1 MALTR
6 SLMTYQDV
14 IDHLVFYI
22 KANPT
27 PEAQRDARRA
37 IQSALDEL
45 ANVHTWTYYV
55 KTSRIAF
62 NAPKTDGTVRYEHT
76 GDTAGERVLYL
87 SDGEAWPDWSP
98 YGSIIIGQVQYEVA
112 AKISE
117 SAIQLSI
124 NTNPGADLD
133 AGTDYTLMR
142 DTYPLPPDCI
152 SIDQLYTVESWRR
165 LKYIHWRE
173 WLVAHRYNVT
183 SSNTPYF
190 YTIMGDPNF
199 LGIMSARF
207 YPFPDSAIT
216 ADFTYR
222 GRSRPLNVESET
234 AGLVVTSAG
243 STTLEGA
250 DTEFT
255 SDHVGTVVRVSS
267 DASSLPTGLDGA
279 SPFKEERMVMSVTS
293 NTRLIVDRV
302 FNNSQSNVKYRMS
315 DPLDLEYGAMANA
328 FLRIAE
334 WQIGIIRGFGTES
347 LSVLRTTK
355 DDALDLACEADSRT
369 SGPRSVDQ
377 EGWWS
382 RRLAYMPAGADE
394 E

>member
-6 SLMTYQDV
+6 SLMTYQDI

-22 KANPT
+22 KANPS

-45 ANVHTWTYYV
+45 ANVHTWMYYV
-55 KTSRIAF
+55 KTSRITF
-62 NAPKTDGTVRYEHT
+62 DAPQTTGTVRYVHT

-87 SDGEAWPDWSP
+87 TGASWPAWSP
-98 YGSIIIGQVQYEVA
+98 YGSIIIGQVQYEVS

-124 NTNPGADLD
+124 NTNPGADLA

-152 SIDQLYTVESWRR
+152 SIDQIYTVESWRR
-165 LKYIHWRE
+165 LQFIHWRE

-190 YTIMGDPNF
+190 YTLMGDPNF
-199 LGIMSARF
+199 LGIMSVRF

-222 GRSRPLNVESET
+222 GRSRPLNIENET
-234 AGLVVTSAG
+234 AGKVTISAA
-243 STTLEGA
+243 STTVEGA
-250 DTEFT
+250 GTAFT
-255 SDHVGTVVRVSS
+255 SDHIGSVVRVSA
-267 DASSLPTGLDGA
+267 DELNLPTGLDGA
-279 SPFKEERMVMSVTS
+279 SPYKEERMVMSVTDAD
-293 NTRLIVDRV
+293 TLIVDRV
-302 FNNSQSNVKYRMS
+302 FNNSLSDVLYRIS

-334 WQIGIIRGFGTES
+334 WQMAIIRSFDVETLAAVMS
-347 LSVLRTTK
+347 IK
-355 DDALDLACEADSRT
+355 DEALVTALEADSRT
-369 SGPRSVDQ
+369 SAPRSVDQ

>member
-14 IDHLVFYI
+14 IDHLVFYA
-22 KANPT
+22 KGNPSA
-27 PEAQRDARRA
+27 EYQRDARRA

-45 ANVHTWTYYV
+45 ANVHTWTYFV
-55 KTSRIAF
+55 KTSRISF
-62 NAPKTDGTVRYEHT
+62 NAPKTDGTVRYVHT
-76 GDTAGERVLYL
+76 GDGAGERVLYL
-87 SDGEAWPDWSP
+87 SDATAWPDWSP

-112 AKISE
+112 SLISE

-124 NTNPGADLD
+124 NTNPGADLA

-165 LKYIHWRE
+165 LQFIHWRE

-222 GRSRPLNVESET
+222 GRSRPLNVESEI
-234 AGLVVTSAG
+234 AGLVGTSAN
-243 STTLEGA
+243 STTLVGA
-250 DTEFT
+250 DTAFT
-255 SDHVGTVVRVSS
+255 SDHVGSVVRVGS
-267 DASSLPTGLDGA
+267 DGVSLPTGLDGA
-279 SPFKEERMVMSVTS
+279 SPFREERMVMSVTNS
-293 NTRLIVDRV
+293 TTLIVDRV
-302 FNNSQSNVKYRMS
+302 FNNSQSSVKYRIS

-334 WQIGIIRGFGTES
+334 WQMGIIRSFDVKALGAMT
-347 LSVLRTTK
+347 RIK
-355 DDALDLACEADSRT
+355 DDALELAVEADSRT
-369 SGPRSVDQ
+369 SAPRSVDQ

-394 E
+394 D